1 MLASTK
7 QFIEL
12 LDAKGTKYTMG
23 TPTKSGKDTMTISYR
38 GDNMDSI
45 RCNLFFDTDCE
56 SVALRVF
63 DIVKVPEGK
72 LASMFSV
79 VNGLN
84 NRFRFAK
91 FCIDTDDNTIQA
103 EIDGAFRSQDAGEV
117 SRELLLR
124 IINICDEAYPDLMKA
139 LWA

>member
-12 LDAKGTKYTMG
+12 LDAKGTKYKINA
-23 TPTKSGKDTMTISYR
+23 PTNSGKDTMSVSYQ
-38 GDNMDSI
+38 GDNMDTI
-45 RCNLFFDTDCE
+45 RCNLFFDTECE

-63 DIVKVPEGK
+63 DIVKIPDGK
-72 LASMFSV
+72 LASMFV
-79 VNGLN
+79 AVNALN

-91 FCIDTDDNTIQA
+91 FCIDTDDNTVQA
-103 EIDGAFRSQDAGEV
+103 EIDGAFRSQDAGEIT
-117 SRELLLR
+117 RELMLR
-124 IINICDEAYPDLMKA
+124 IVNICDEAYPDLMKA